1 MIMKISMAMCK
12 QPLPPSPALDFPP
25 ARFGPNM
32 LNLNPYG
39 PKDKVVVIMGAT
51 GTGKSRLSVDLATRF
66 PAEIINSDKIQVHQ
80 GLDIVTNKITADE
93 SCGVPH
99 HLLGVL
105 PPEADLTASN
115 FRHMANLSVESVINR
130 GKLPIIVGGSNS
142 YVEALVD
149 DEDYTFRSRYDCCFL
164 WVDVKLDVLRG
175 FVSERVDK
183 MVEKGMVEEV
193 REIFDFSDSD
203 YSRGIKKAIGV
214 PEFDRFFRNEPF
226 LNVGDKEELLSK
238 VVEEIKRNTFGLACR
253 QRDKIDRLI
262 KIKKWCIQRLDA
274 TPVFTRRRST
284 VDADVAWE
292 KLVAG
297 PSTDAV
303 SRFLLDIAS
312 RRPLVE
318 ASSAAVA
325 VAAAREREM
334 SRCLVA

>member
-25 ARFGPNM
+25 ARFGPSNM
-32 LNLNPYG
+32 LTLNPYG

-51 GTGKSRLSVDLATRF
+51 GTGKSRLSIDLATRF
-66 PAEIINSDKIQVHQ
+66 RAAEIINSDKIQVHQ
-80 GLDIVTNKITADE
+80 GLDIVTNKITSEE

-105 PPEADLTASN
+105 PPEADLTAAN
-115 FRHMANLSVESVINR
+115 YRHMANVSIESILNR

-149 DEDYTFRSRYDCCFL
+149 DEENKFRSRYDCCFL
-164 WVDVKLDVLRG
+164 WVDVALPVLHG

-183 MVEKGMVEEV
+183 MVENGMVEEV
-193 REIFDFSDSD
+193 REIFDYSDSN

-214 PEFDRFFRNEPF
+214 PEFDKFFRNERF
-226 LNVGDKEELLSK
+226 LNAGDRGELLRK
-238 VVEEIKRNTFGLACR
+238 VVEEIKRNTFGLACK
-253 QRDKIDRLI
+253 QREKIERLR
-262 KIKKWCIQRLDA
+262 KVKKWCIQKLDA
-274 TPVFTRRRST
+274 TPVFTKQRRSKT
-284 VDADVAWE
+284 DADVAWE
-292 KLVAG
+292 RLVAG
-297 PSTDAV
+297 PGTIAV
-303 SRFLLDIAS
+303 SRFMLDIAS
-312 RRPLVE
+312 HRPLVE
-318 ASSAAVA
+318 ASTG

>member
-32 LNLNPYG
+32 LTLNPYG
-39 PKDKVVVIMGAT
+39 PKDKVVIIMGAT

-66 PAEIINSDKIQVHQ
+66 RAEIINSDKIQVHQ
-80 GLDIVTNKITADE
+80 GLDIVTNKITSEE

-105 PPEADLTASN
+105 PPEADLTAAN
-115 FRHMANLSVESVINR
+115 YRHMANLSIESVLNR

-149 DEDYTFRSRYDCCFL
+149 DDEDKRFRSRYDCCFL
-164 WVDVKLDVLRG
+164 WVDVALPVLHG

-183 MVEKGMVEEV
+183 MVENGMVEEV
-193 REIFDFSDSD
+193 REFFDFSDSN

-214 PEFDRFFRNEPF
+214 PEFDRFFRNEQF
-226 LNVGDKEELLSK
+226 LNVEDREELLSK
-238 VVEEIKRNTFGLACR
+238 VVEEVKRNTFGLACR
-253 QRDKIDRLI
+253 QREKIERLR
-262 KIKKWCIQRLDA
+262 KVKKWCIQRLDA
-274 TPVFTRRRST
+274 TPVFTKRRSKT
-284 VDADVAWE
+284 DADVAWE
-292 KLVAG
+292 RLVAG

-312 RRPLVE
+312 RRPLLE
-318 ASSAAVA
+318 ASTA
-325 VAAAREREM
+325 VAAAMEREM

>member
-25 ARFGPNM
+25 ARFDRNM
-32 LNLNPYG
+32 LTLNPYG

-66 PAEIINSDKIQVHQ
+66 RAAEIINSDKIQVHQ
-80 GLDIVTNKITADE
+80 GLDIVTNKITSEE

-105 PPEADLTASN
+105 LPEADLTAAN
-115 FRHMANLSVESVINR
+115 YRQMANLSIESILNR

-142 YVEALVD
+142 YMEALVD
-149 DEDYTFRSRYDCCFL
+149 DEDKQFRSRYDCCFL
-164 WVDVKLDVLRG
+164 WVDVALPVLHG

-183 MVEKGMVEEV
+183 MVENGMVEEV
-193 REIFDFSDSD
+193 REIFDYSDSN

-214 PEFDRFFRNEPF
+214 PEFDRFFRNEQF
-226 LNVGDKEELLSK
+226 LNVGDREELLRK

-253 QRDKIDRLI
+253 QREKIERLR
-262 KIKKWCIQRLDA
+262 KVKKWCIQRLDA
-274 TPVFTRRRST
+274 TPVFTKRRSKM
-284 VDADVAWE
+284 DADVAWE
-292 KLVAG
+292 RLVAG
-297 PSTDAV
+297 PSTVAV
-303 SRFLLDIAS
+303 SRFLLNIAS
-312 RRPLVE
+312 GRPLVE
-318 ASSAAVA
+318 ASTA
-325 VAAAREREM
+325 VAAARERDM

>member
-12 QPLPPSPALDFPP
+12 QPLPPSTALN
-25 ARFGPNM
+25 FGPNM
-32 LNLNPYG
+32 VTLSPSG

-80 GLDIVTNKITADE
+80 GLDIVTNKITTEE

-105 PPEADLTASN
+105 PPEADLTAVN
-115 FRHMANLSVESVINR
+115 FRHMANLSVESILSR

-149 DEDYTFRSRYDCCFL
+149 DEYYKFRSRYDCCFL
-164 WVDVKLDVLRG
+164 WVDVALPVLHG
-175 FVSERVDK
+175 FVYERVDK
-183 MVEKGMVEEV
+183 MVAKGMVEEV
-193 REIFDFSDSD
+193 RDVFDYSDSD

-214 PEFDRFFRNEPF
+214 PELDMFFRNEPF
-226 LNVGDKEELLSK
+226 FLNMGDREEMLSK
-238 VVEEIKRNTFGLACR
+238 VIDEVKRNTFGLACR
-253 QRDKIDRLI
+253 QRDKIQRLR

-274 TPVFTRRRST
+274 TPVFTSRRSK

-292 KLVAG
+292 RLVAG

-303 SRFLLDIAS
+303 SRFLLDNA
-312 RRPLVE
+312 RPRPLLE
-318 ASSAAVA
+318 ALTAVA
-325 VAAAREREM
+325 RELEM
-334 SRCLVA
+334 SRCLVV

>member
-1 MIMKISMAMCK
+1 MIMKVSMAMCK
-12 QPLPPSPALDFPP
+12 QPLPLSPALDFPP

-32 LNLNPYG
+32 LSLNPFG

-51 GTGKSRLSVDLATRF
+51 GTGKSRLSVDIATRF
-66 PAEIINSDKIQVHQ
+66 RAEIINSDKIQVHQ
-80 GLDIVTNKITADE
+80 GLDIVTNKITSEE

-105 PPEADLTASN
+105 PPEADLTAPN
-115 FRHMANLSVESVINR
+115 YCHMANLSIESVLNR

-149 DEDYTFRSRYDCCFL
+149 DEDNKFRSRYDCCFL
-164 WVDVKLDVLRG
+164 WVDVALPVLHG

-183 MVEKGMVEEV
+183 MVENGMVEEV
-193 REIFDFSDSD
+193 RDFFDFSDSD

-214 PEFDRFFRNEPF
+214 PEFDRFFRNEQL
-226 LNVGDKEELLSK
+226 LNVEDREELLIK
-238 VVEEIKRNTFGLACR
+238 VVEDIKRNTFELACR
-253 QRDKIDRLI
+253 QREKIERLR
-262 KIKKWCIQRLDA
+262 KVKKWSIQRVDA
-274 TPVFTRRRST
+274 TPVFTKRRSKT
-284 VDADVAWE
+284 DADVAWE
-292 KLVAG
+292 RLVAG
-297 PSTDAV
+297 PSTDTV

-318 ASSAAVA
+318 ASTA
-325 VAAAREREM
+325 VAAAMEREL

>member
-1 MIMKISMAMCK
+1 MIMKISMAICK

-25 ARFGPNM
+25 SSFGPNM

-80 GLDIVTNKITADE
+80 GLDIVTNKITMEE

-105 PPEADLTASN
+105 PPQADLTAAN
-115 FRHMANLSVESVINR
+115 FGHMANLSVENILNK

-149 DEDYTFRSRYDCCFL
+149 DEDYKFRSKYDCCFL
-164 WVDVKLDVLRG
+164 WVDVALPVLHG

-183 MVEKGMVEEV
+183 MVDNGMVDEV
-193 REIFDFSDSD
+193 REFFDFSDSD

-226 LNVGDKEELLSK
+226 LNVRDREELLSK

-253 QRDKIDRLI
+253 QREKIQRLR

-274 TPVFTRRRST
+274 TPVFTRRRSKL
-284 VDADVAWE
+284 DADVAWE
-292 KLVAG
+292 KLVSE

-303 SRFLLDIAS
+303 SRFLLDVAS

-318 ASSAAVA
+318 TSNAVLE
-325 VAAAREREM
+325 VAAARERDM

>member
-25 ARFGPNM
+25 ARFDRNM
-32 LNLNPYG
+32 LTLNPYG

-66 PAEIINSDKIQVHQ
+66 RAAEIINSDKIQVHQ
-80 GLDIVTNKITADE
+80 GLDIVTNKITSEE

-105 PPEADLTASN
+105 PPEADLTAAN
-115 FRHMANLSVESVINR
+115 YRQMANLSIESILNR

-142 YVEALVD
+142 YMEALVD
-149 DEDYTFRSRYDCCFL
+149 DEDKQFRSRYDCCFL
-164 WVDVKLDVLRG
+164 WVDVALPVLHG

-183 MVEKGMVEEV
+183 MVENGMVEEV
-193 REIFDFSDSD
+193 REIFDYSDSS

-214 PEFDRFFRNEPF
+214 PEFDRFFRNEQF
-226 LNVGDKEELLSK
+226 LNVGDREELLRK

-253 QRDKIDRLI
+253 QREKIERLR
-262 KIKKWCIQRLDA
+262 KVKKWCIQRLDA
-274 TPVFTRRRST
+274 TPVFTKRRSKM
-284 VDADVAWE
+284 DADVAWE
-292 KLVAG
+292 RLVAG
-297 PSTDAV
+297 PSTVAV
-303 SRFLLDIAS
+303 SRFLLNIAS
-312 RRPLVE
+312 GRPLVE
-318 ASSAAVA
+318 ASTA
-325 VAAAREREM
+325 VAAAREHDM